1 MSDGQGKHF
10 YTNHRGLA
18 MSTLKTT
25 YIQHPSAESPAIE
38 LHAEGGVVV
47 LKATIEPKIDP
58 FFLMGV

>member
-1 MSDGQGKHF
+1 
-10 YTNHRGLA
+10 

>member
-1 MSDGQGKHF
+1 
-10 YTNHRGLA
+10 

-25 YIQHPSAESPAIE
+25 YIQHPSAEEPAIE
-38 LHAEGGVVV
+38 LSADGGVVV